1 MINLPEK
8 SKEYYKKNPSYH
20 VEDAGFKWN
29 NFKNSIL
36 KSEINLSQVRNIGE
50 IGCGSGQILSLAKKS
65 GLFKETEYVGYDTN
79 LDAIILAKSLDGS
92 IKYLNEDLVNKN
104 LEKKFDILIVSDV
117 FEHVDDYYSF
127 LQALR
132 KKAKYLIFNIPLQ
145 MNLTSLLRRKNVFE
159 ISYNQVGHLHFFS
172 SKTAKLALEKNG
184 YSILYTTY
192 ARNRFFELKKQ
203 FTIKKFLIAIPEF
216 LLGLIN
222 EDLSCD
228 VFGGYSLVAITKSD

>member
-36 KSEINLSQVRNIGE
+36 KSEINLSQVRSIGE

-117 FEHVDDYYSF
+117 FEHVDDYCSF
-127 LQALR
+127 LQTLR

-228 VFGGYSLVAITKSD
+228 VFGGYSLVVITKSD